1 VAEATR
7 WGILSTARI
16 NRWVLDDLRKSD
28 AVSVVAVAS
37 RDRARAEAYGREHGI
52 ERAYGTYDELLADQ
66 DVEAVY
72 VSAPNHLHHE
82 WTMRSLAAGKHVL
95 CEKPYSRRP
104 GEVEEA
110 FAAAE
115 QAGLVLSEGYMWRHN
130 PQTRLLLSLLP
141 RIGTL
146 QTVRATFC
154 VTNTDLTNFRLRP
167 ELDGGSLM
175 DLGCYCLS
183 AARLLAG
190 EPRRVSAE
198 QVIGDTGAEVRMT
211 AVLRF
216 EGDVLAEFTSSFF
229 ADHESL
235 HLIGADGSLSVPD
248 PWHCL
253 QGVVLVNGEEHRV
266 DVRSRSY
273 LFEFENVA
281 GAIRGETEPLL
292 GREDAVGQARAI
304 EALYRSAAGGVF
316 VVPAG

>member
-1 VAEATR
+1 
-7 WGILSTARI
+7 
-16 NRWVLDDLRKSD
+16 
-28 AVSVVAVAS
+28 
-37 RDRARAEAYGREHGI
+37 
-52 ERAYGTYDELLADQ
+52 
-66 DVEAVY
+66 
-72 VSAPNHLHHE
+72 
-82 WTMRSLAAGKHVL
+82 
-95 CEKPYSRRP
+95 
-104 GEVEEA
+104 
-110 FAAAE
+110 
-115 QAGLVLSEGYMWRHN
+115 MWRHN

-175 DLGCYCLS
+175 DLGCYCVS

-198 QVIGDTGAEVRMT
+198 QVVGDTGAEVRMT

-216 EGDVLAEFTSSFF
+216 DRDILAEFTSSFF

-235 HLIGADGSLSVPD
+235 HVIGADGSLFVPD

-253 QGVVLVNGEEHRV
+253 QGVVLLNGEEHRV

-273 LFEFENVA
+273 LYEFENVA

-304 EALYRSAAGGVF
+304 DALYRSAAGGV
-316 VVPAG
+316 VVPTG

>member
-1 VAEATR
+1 VAGATR

-16 NRWVLDDLRKSD
+16 NRWVLEDLRQSQ

-37 RDRARAEAYGREHGI
+37 RERERAESYAREHDI

-115 QAGLVLSEGYMWRHN
+115 QARLVLSEGYMWRHN

-175 DLGCYCLS
+175 DLGCYCVS

-198 QVIGDTGAEVRMT
+198 QVVGDTGAEVRMT
-211 AVLRF
+211 ALLRF
-216 EGDVLAEFTSSFF
+216 DGDVLAELTSSFF

-253 QGVVLVNGEEHRV
+253 QGVVLLNGEEHRV

-273 LFEFENVA
+273 LYEFENVSA
-281 GAIRGETEPLL
+281 AIRGDAEPLL
-292 GREDAVGQARAI
+292 GRGDAVGQARAI